1 MNQEVVNKVFQGLR
15 IAIIIVGVIMLVRLS
30 FSEESAGSFVMFG
43 GFLTIATAILGGL
56 SAVASIVINPAG
68 LKNALIGIGALLVII
83 GISYGMA
90 DGSDYAMYKDVDE
103 ATSKNVSLALNMFY
117 ITGLLALLSI
127 VYSVV
132 ARIFK

>member
-1 MNQEVVNKVFQGLR
+1 MNQEVVNKVFGGIR
-15 IAIIIVGVIMLVRLS
+15 IAIIAIGVIMLIRL
-30 FSEESAGSFVMFG
+30 FSNEESAPSFVMFG
-43 GFLTIATAILGGL
+43 GILTIATAILGGL

-68 LKNALIGIGALLVII
+68 LKNALIGIGALLLII

-103 ATSKNVSLALNMFY
+103 ATTQNVSMALNMFY